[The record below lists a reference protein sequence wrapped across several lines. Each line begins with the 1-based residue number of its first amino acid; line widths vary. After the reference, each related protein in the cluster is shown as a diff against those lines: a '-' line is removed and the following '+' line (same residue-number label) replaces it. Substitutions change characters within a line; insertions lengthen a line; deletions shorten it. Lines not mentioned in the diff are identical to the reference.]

1 VVVDFTAKWCPTCN
15 TIVKP
20 SFESDSVQKKL
31 KEVNAVAL
39 VADYTHF
46 PPEITSEL
54 QRFQRAAVPLVLV
67 YPRKSEEPPM
77 VFDLVRP
84 STIVDALDQAVR

>member
-1 VVVDFTAKWCPTCN
+1 MVVDFTAKWCPTCN

-46 PPEITSEL
+46 PSDITAEL

-67 YPRKSEEPPM
+67 YPRNVEEPPM

-84 STIVDALDQAVR
+84 STIVDALDRSAH